1 MASEAAVQVDL
12 ASLFPDPETMQTG
25 EGPMALQLIEAT
37 PTSAPSALRV
47 SLEQR
52 GQLQPV
58 ILNDN
63 GNQDE
68 AYRIVDGRRRIR
80 AARDLGWTHIEA
92 LVYQVDPLVEASL
105 AVTAN
110 ALRSDNLVSD
120 LAAIQEM
127 AKGGL
132 SEHDIAAVTGLKI
145 GTIRKRLKLLRLDP
159 AILDGVK
166 SGVIAFGVAE
176 RAAGVPRAQQEQL
189 AAIFAGTGKLTGDDV
204 ASVTRV
210 ASSSALAS
218 LGDDL
223 FANPTEEPRDPFASL
238 LGALRDLRHT
248 YEGAVDRERW
258 MAACAG
264 AWEGEA

>member
-12 ASLFPDPETMQTG
+12 AALFPDPEKMQTG
-25 EGPMALQLIEAT
+25 EGMMALYLIEET
-37 PTSAPSALRV
+37 PTPAPTMLRV

-58 ILNDN
+58 ILNNN

-80 AARDLGWTHIEA
+80 AARDLGWTHIDA
-92 LVYQVDPLVEASL
+92 LIYAVDPLVEASL

-110 ALRSDNLVSD
+110 AIRSDNLVSD
-120 LAAIQEM
+120 LAAIQKM
-127 AKGGL
+127 AEGGL
-132 SEHDIAAVTGLKI
+132 TAHDIAAVTGLKR

-176 RAAGVPRAQQEQL
+176 SAASVPRSAQEAL
-189 AAIFAGTGKLTGDDV
+189 AAIFAETGKLTGDDV
-204 ASVTRV
+204 ANVTRV

-218 LGDDL
+218 LGDEL
-223 FANPTEEPRDPFASL
+223 FASATPEPRDPFETL
-238 LGALRDLRHT
+238 LGALRDFRHN
-248 YEGAVDRERW
+248 YEGAIDRDRW
-258 MAACAG
+258 AEACVR
-264 AWEGEA
+264 AWEADT